1 MSHSSKSADGTAE
14 VCPTRMRS
22 DEITAHN
29 RRKISK
35 HCYLCRKA
43 DINNKLVGDTPSPV
57 NDRTAV
63 KKYRLIADKII
74 EILIKETSTMENEKR
89 KRGRPPKIFTA
100 ETTGMTYEGTINYA
114 LDRQLKS
121 ELDKALA
128 DKPDNELTDEER
140 KYLDG
145 QRSNR
150 TRTLNIRFT
159 EREYRDI
166 EDKCEQYGYKKKSEY
181 VRDCVKARV
190 PTINQPVD
198 LSETNRELKAIGRNI
213 NQIAV
218 RLHSTGNIYAED
230 MTEIKR
236 GVNQIWQLLLSI
248 RSRAISAAQSPT
260 SLTEIRPSTEY
271 MSHLICAGTT
281 AEGQQRISTPS
292 ES

>member
-1 MSHSSKSADGTAE
+1 
-14 VCPTRMRS
+14 
-22 DEITAHN
+22 
-29 RRKISK
+29 
-35 HCYLCRKA
+35 
-43 DINNKLVGDTPSPV
+43 
-57 NDRTAV
+57 
-63 KKYRLIADKII
+63 
-74 EILIKETSTMENEKR
+74 MENEKR

-190 PTINQPVD
+190 PTI
-198 LSETNRELKAIGRNI
+198 
-213 NQIAV
+213 
-218 RLHSTGNIYAED
+218 
-230 MTEIKR
+230 
-236 GVNQIWQLLLSI
+236 
-248 RSRAISAAQSPT
+248 
-260 SLTEIRPSTEY
+260 
-271 MSHLICAGTT
+271 
-281 AEGQQRISTPS
+281 
-292 ES
+292 

>member
-1 MSHSSKSADGTAE
+1 MK
-14 VCPTRMRS
+14 
-22 DEITAHN
+22 
-29 RRKISK
+29 
-35 HCYLCRKA
+35 
-43 DINNKLVGDTPSPV
+43 
-57 NDRTAV
+57 
-63 KKYRLIADKII
+63 
-74 EILIKETSTMENEKR
+74 NEKR

-128 DKPDNELTDEER
+128 SKPDSELTDEER
-140 KYLDG
+140 KFLDS
-145 QRSNR
+145 RRENK

-159 EREYRDI
+159 ESEYQDI
-166 EDKCEQYGYKKKSEY
+166 EEKCEQYGYKKKSEY

-190 PTINQPVD
+190 PTAVQQVD
-198 LSETNRELKAIGRNI
+198 LTDTSRELKAIGRNI

-248 RSRAISAAQSPT
+248 QSRPISAEQSPT
-260 SLTEIRPSTEY
+260 SSTEIRPSTDC
-271 MSHLICAGTT
+271 MSRLIFAGQT
-281 AEGQQRISTPS
+281 AEVQPRTSTPS
-292 ES
+292 DSEEQDGQKSLPIT

>member
-1 MSHSSKSADGTAE
+1 MNE
-14 VCPTRMRS
+14 
-22 DEITAHN
+22 E
-29 RRKISK
+29 
-35 HCYLCRKA
+35 
-43 DINNKLVGDTPSPV
+43 
-57 NDRTAV
+57 
-63 KKYRLIADKII
+63 KK
-74 EILIKETSTMENEKR
+74 

-128 DKPDNELTDEER
+128 EKPDSELTDEER

-150 TRTLNIRFT
+150 TKTLNIRFT
-159 EREYRDI
+159 ESEYRDI
-166 EDKCEQYGYKKKSEY
+166 EDRCEQYGYKKKSEY

-190 PTINQPVD
+190 PTAVPQVD
-198 LSETNRELKAIGRNI
+198 LTDTSRELKVIGRNI

-218 RLHSTGNIYAED
+218 RLHSTGNLYAED

-248 RSRAISAAQSPT
+248 QSKQISADQSPT
-260 SLTEIRPSTEY
+260 SLTEIRPSTEF
-271 MSHLICAGTT
+271 MSHLIYAEPT
-281 AEGQQRISTPS
+281 AEGQPRTSTPS
-292 ES
+292 DSEEQDEHQSLHTT